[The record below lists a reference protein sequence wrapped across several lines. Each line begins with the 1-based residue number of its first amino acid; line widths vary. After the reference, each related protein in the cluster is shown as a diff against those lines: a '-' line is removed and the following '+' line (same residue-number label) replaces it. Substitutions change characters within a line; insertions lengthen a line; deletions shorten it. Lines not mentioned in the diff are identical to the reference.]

1 MKKLTPYLLSLLIGT
16 FFGYLLFQETEFNVK
31 EVFAT
36 TLPVKAF
43 QIGVFN
49 SLDSAE
55 NLSNKY
61 DSIIIK
67 DDNSY
72 RVYYSILTNESVI
85 NRMEKYL
92 TKEGINYYIKDIV
105 ISDKNLIKALDEYE
119 DIMISGSDNI
129 LSNINKLIIESYEG
143 DKNEN

>member
-31 EVFAT
+31 EVFAKN
-36 TLPVKAF
+36 LPVKAF

-49 SLDSAE
+49 SLDSAK